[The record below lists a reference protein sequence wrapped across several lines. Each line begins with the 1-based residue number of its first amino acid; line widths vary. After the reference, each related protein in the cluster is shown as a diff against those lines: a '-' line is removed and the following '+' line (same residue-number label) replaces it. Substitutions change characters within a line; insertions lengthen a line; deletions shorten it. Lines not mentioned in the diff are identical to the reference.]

1 MYKTTN
7 NATNATASVGAS
19 SRPFPR
25 IENQLAL
32 TPAQMASA
40 PMPPFQNTLIQAP
53 AQDEVPAQVALNDAV
68 ITLNNLMGTYPCL
81 QSALTEVKEACTKAH
96 ARLDSY
102 DQTFHGTIESTRR
115 VQGRIV
121 DQGRMIQ
128 ELREQ
133 LHISQRNFDNLHNEL
148 QQTDAVLEQTEREN
162 IALRQ
167 SYRLGD
173 LRIRRQELELEEAD
187 ETIMFLDGRIERYE
201 YAFERL
207 ERHIDDRD
215 AAIAQRDAGLQDQD
229 QLIET
234 LDADARETLEEVAA
248 KDSTI
253 REQRDIINRLQAA
266 QRRSEEEEQTTHRAK
281 CSSILQ

>member
-1 MYKTTN
+1 M
-7 NATNATASVGAS
+7 S
-19 SRPFPR
+19 
-25 IENQLAL
+25 
-32 TPAQMASA
+32 SA
-40 PMPPFQNTLIQAP
+40 PIPPFQNALIQAP
-53 AQDEVPAQVALNDAV
+53 AQDEVPAQVGLNDAV

-81 QSALTEVKEACTKAH
+81 QSALTGVEEACTKAY

-102 DQTFHGTIESTRR
+102 DQTFHETIESTRR
-115 VQGRIV
+115 VRGQIAEQG
-121 DQGRMIQ
+121 GMIQ

-148 QQTDAVLEQTEREN
+148 QQTEVVLEQTEREN

-167 SYRLGD
+167 RYRLGD

-187 ETIMFLDGRIERYE
+187 EAIMFLDGQIERYE
-201 YAFERL
+201 YAFEHL

-248 KDSTI
+248 KDNTI
-253 REQRDIINRLQAA
+253 REQRDTINRLQAA
-266 QRRSEEEEQTTHRAK
+266 QRRYEEEEQTTRRVK
-281 CSSILQ
+281 GSSLLQ